1 MALFSDLPAL
11 NPRSYPEPLEA
22 VTTDSIRAVALHYA
36 HGGSTSPRQHLIAA
50 GLDLMTRVTTI
61 SDLNLRRAIER
72 AGYGFSRFYK
82 LWPNLGSYHFDVW
95 RFGLKCHSMSEME
108 HLKQLGGGSLE
119 DFADVVARHL
129 VLAQHLISPSIF
141 KHLMAE
147 YANND
152 LMTMLGH
159 APEHARATHAMFVS
173 LFPEEASKIDADKM
187 IDFAWMAGTYLF
199 TRLLDEHRSISD
211 ETAIEVLT
219 KQLLLHRPD

>member
-1 MALFSDLPAL
+1 MEVFSDLPAL
-11 NPRSYPEPLEA
+11 NPHSYPSAIEA
-22 VTTDSIRAVALHYA
+22 VTTASIRSVILHYA

-50 GLDLMTRVTTI
+50 GLELMTQVTKI

-108 HLKQLGGGSLE
+108 HLRQLGGGSLD
-119 DFADVVARHL
+119 DFADVLARHL
-129 VLAQHLISPSIF
+129 VLAQHLLSPAIF

-152 LMTMLGH
+152 LMTMLAH
-159 APEHARATHAMFVS
+159 VPEHARATETMFVS
-173 LFPEEASKIDADKM
+173 LFPEEAAALEIDRLM
-187 IDFAWMAGTYLF
+187 DFAWMAGTYLF
-199 TRLLDEHRSISD
+199 SRLLDEQRSISD
-211 ETAIEVLT
+211 EAAIDVLK
-219 KQLLLHRPD
+219 KQLLLHRPS